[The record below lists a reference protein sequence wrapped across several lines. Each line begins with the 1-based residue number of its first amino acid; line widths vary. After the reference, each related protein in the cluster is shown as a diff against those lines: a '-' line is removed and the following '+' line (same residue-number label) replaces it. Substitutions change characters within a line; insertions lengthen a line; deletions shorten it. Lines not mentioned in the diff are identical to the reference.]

1 MDSWEKNTLR
11 YCFFVIKNKRKMK
24 KFENFEFIFFDFSKI
39 LIFLPKNFSDFYNGV
54 SIIGRSWQKI
64 KKIRGEMKIFFIFLL
79 WFFPFWKNIFL
90 ILFFTMSIRKFPKIP
105 KITLRKSHEQVK
117 DTKTWNVRVLE
128 NFTEFCI
135 HVIYNFP

>member
-11 YCFFVIKNKRKMK
+11 YCFFVIKHKKKMK
-24 KFENFEFIFFDFSKI
+24 IFENLKIFEFIFFDFSKI
-39 LIFLPKNFSDFYNGV
+39 SIFPPKNFSDFYNGV

-64 KKIRGEMKIFFIFLL
+64 KNFRKTIENKMYLFFTP
-79 WFFPFWKNIFL
+79 FFSFWKNIFL
-90 ILFFTMSIRKFPKIP
+90 ILFFTMSIRNFPKIS

-128 NFTEFCI
+128 NFTEFYI
-135 HVIYNFP
+135 HVI